1 MSKPHAGRV
10 ALVTGATRGLGK
22 ALAERLRD
30 DGAKVIGT
38 GTQADGKVSDGV
50 EYMAVDFTDGP
61 ATEAFAE
68 RIAARKP
75 LILINNAGIGIERG
89 IEELST
95 QEFRQVHDINLVA
108 PMILSRAVVPGMRK
122 ARWGRILNVGS
133 IYGTISTEKRVP
145 YSSTKFG
152 IDGLTAALAPE
163 VARDGILVNTLAPGF
178 ILTDMVANAADVDVS
193 ALEAKIPIGRLAQ
206 PEEIAAFAS
215 WLVGPQNTYISG
227 SSLIIDGGLV
237 RV

>member
-1 MSKPHAGRV
+1 MKTPHEGRL
-10 ALVTGATRGLGK
+10 ALVTGATRGLGR
-22 ALAERLRD
+22 AIAVRLRD
-30 DGAKVIGT
+30 DGARVIGT
-38 GTQADGKVSDGV
+38 GTRPDGNVPEGCEFFS
-50 EYMAVDFTDGP
+50 VDFTDAA

-68 RIAARKP
+68 TMRAREP
-75 LILINNAGIGIERG
+75 LILVNNAGIGIERG

-95 QEFRQVHDINLVA
+95 AEFRKVHDINLVA
-108 PMILSRAVVPGMRK
+108 PMILCRAVVPGMRK
-122 ARWGRILNVGS
+122 AGWGRILNVGS
-133 IYGTISTEKRVP
+133 IYGTISREKRIP

-178 ILTDMVANAADVDVS
+178 INTEMVAAATDIDVP
-193 ALEAKIPIGRLAQ
+193 ALEARIPIGRMAR

-215 WLVGPQNTYISG
+215 WLVGPENTYMSG
-227 SSLIIDGGLV
+227 SNLIIDGGLV

>member
-1 MSKPHAGRV
+1 MAKPHDGKL

-22 ALAERLRD
+22 AIAERLRD
-30 DGAKVIGT
+30 DGARVIAT
-38 GTQADGKVSDGV
+38 GTSPKGKPPEGC
-50 EYMAVDFTDGP
+50 EYMAVDFIDAA

-68 RIAARKP
+68 KIKARAP
-75 LILINNAGIGIERG
+75 LILVNNAGIGIERG
-89 IEELST
+89 IEELKT
-95 QEFRQVHDINLVA
+95 EEFRQVHDINLVA

-133 IYGTISTEKRVP
+133 IYGIISREKRVP

-163 VARDGILVNTLAPGF
+163 VAKDGILVNTLAPGF
-178 ILTDMVANAADVDVS
+178 IYTDMVAAATDIDVP
-193 ALEAKIPIGRLAQ
+193 ALEARIPIGRMAQ
-206 PEEIAAFAS
+206 PGEIAAFAS
-215 WLVGPQNTYISG
+215 WLVGPENTYMSG
-227 SSLIIDGGLV
+227 SNLVIDGGLV

>member
-1 MSKPHAGRV
+1 MSKPHAGRL
-10 ALVTGATRGLGK
+10 ALVTGATRGLGR

-30 DGAKVIGT
+30 DGAEVIGT
-38 GTQADGKVSDGV
+38 GTKPDGQVPDGV
-50 EYMAVDFTDGP
+50 EYAAVDFTDHP

-68 RIAARKP
+68 RIAEREP

-89 IEELST
+89 IEELAT
-95 QEFRQVHDINLVA
+95 EEFRQVHDINLVA
-108 PMILSRAVVPGMRK
+108 PMILSRAVMPGMRK
-122 ARWGRILNVGS
+122 AGWGRILNVGS

-152 IDGLTAALAPE
+152 IDGLTASLAPE
-163 VARDGILVNTLAPGF
+163 VTRDGILVNTLAPGF

-193 ALEAKIPIGRLAQ
+193 ALAAKIPMGRLAQ

-215 WLVGPQNTYISG
+215 WLVGPENTYISG

>member
-1 MSKPHAGRV
+1 MSKPHAGRL
-10 ALVTGATRGLGK
+10 ALVTGATRGLGR

-30 DGAKVIGT
+30 DGAEVIGT
-38 GTQADGKVSDGV
+38 GTKPEGQVPDGV
-50 EYMAVDFTDGP
+50 EYAAVDFTDHP

-68 RIAARKP
+68 LIAKREP

-89 IEELST
+89 IEELAT
-95 QEFRQVHDINLVA
+95 EEFRQVHDINLVA
-108 PMILSRAVVPGMRK
+108 PKILSRAVMPGMRK
-122 ARWGRILNVGS
+122 AGWGRILNVGS

-152 IDGLTAALAPE
+152 IDGLTASLAPE

-193 ALEAKIPIGRLAQ
+193 ALAAKIPLGRLAQ

-215 WLVGPQNTYISG
+215 WLVGPENTYISG

>member
-1 MSKPHAGRV
+1 MSKPHAGRL
-10 ALVTGATRGLGK
+10 ALVTGATRGLGR

-30 DGAKVIGT
+30 DGAEVIGT
-38 GTQADGKVSDGV
+38 GTKPEGQVPDGV
-50 EYMAVDFTDGP
+50 EYAAVDFTDHP

-68 RIAARKP
+68 LIAKREP

-89 IEELST
+89 IEELAT
-95 QEFRQVHDINLVA
+95 EEFRQVHDINLVA
-108 PMILSRAVVPGMRK
+108 PMILSRAVMPGMRK
-122 ARWGRILNVGS
+122 AGWGRILNVGS

-152 IDGLTAALAPE
+152 IDGLTASLAPE

-193 ALEAKIPIGRLAQ
+193 ALAAKIPLGRLAQ

-215 WLVGPQNTYISG
+215 WLVGPENTYISG